1 MQIAI
6 TGWILLIQNHRRI
19 TIWNIHII
27 WSSLTPL
34 IKRLSIDPKYRQVR
48 MQMCLKLRR
57 IKKDQG
63 LFWFKIYDYFYLFL
77 SQTSQNININRIIKF
92 IKY

>member
-6 TGWILLIQNHRRI
+6 TGWILLIPNHRKI

-34 IKRLSIDPKYRQVR
+34 IKKLLIDPKYRQVR
-48 MQMCLKLRR
+48 MQMFLKLRR
-57 IKKDQG
+57 IKKDPG
-63 LFWFKIYDYFYLFL
+63 LFWFKIYDYFYLFS
-77 SQTSQNININRIIKF
+77 SQIS
-92 IKY
+92 